1 MYRSLLV
8 ATLILTSLAACGD
21 QRSFG
26 TASSGTDFGDY
37 GYSDIYRYYGGPS
50 AASQEVD
57 AQRQADRHVTE
68 RR

>member
-1 MYRSLLV
+1 MCRSLLV
-8 ATLILTSLAACGD
+8 ATLILTNLAACGD

-50 AASQEVD
+50 VASQEVD

>member
-1 MYRSLLV
+1 MCRSLLV
-8 ATLILTSLAACGD
+8 ATLILPNLAACGD
-21 QRSFG
+21 RRSFG

-50 AASQEVD
+50 VASQGVD